1 MTSPPN
7 KFFQSEIWQS
17 SLVLSSSLLTSFKY
31 TPLTNY
37 VISTPKYIPNPLPSI
52 FGVINLVQA
61 IIISSQ
67 DLHKRLLATLSTSI
81 LTHAIHRTARLIL
94 CINHITLM
102 FKISQYVPSILRFR
116 PELLTLQ
123 RNTALSEFYTWS
135 RTPWCPLCSSH
146 TSLLCLSN
154 PSLLKNS
161 HLWRSLSLKTSS
173 PYHFFSIKVPHYQRG
188 SITILSGHLILI
200 HILGFHAILKV
211 HLLFNMS
218 QPE

>member
-37 VISTPKYIPNPLPSI
+37 VISTPKYIPNLLPSI
-52 FGVINLVQA
+52 FSVISLVQA

-67 DLHKRLLATLSTSI
+67 VLHKRLSTSI

-135 RTPWCPLCSSH
+135 RTPCCPLCSSH

-161 HLWRSLSLKTSS
+161 HL
-173 PYHFFSIKVPHYQRG
+173 
-188 SITILSGHLILI
+188 
-200 HILGFHAILKV
+200 
-211 HLLFNMS
+211 
-218 QPE
+218 